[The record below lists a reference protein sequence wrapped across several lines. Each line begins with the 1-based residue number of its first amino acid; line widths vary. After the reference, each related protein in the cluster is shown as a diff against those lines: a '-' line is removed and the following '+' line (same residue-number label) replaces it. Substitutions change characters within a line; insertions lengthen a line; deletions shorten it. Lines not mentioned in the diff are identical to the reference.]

1 MKKIRKITVL
11 TLCMATAITA
21 SSCGTRTDEPAVTTT
36 PMTTSNTLDDDL
48 INPVDMG
55 EYVDETAEKLE
66 NPNLVYFGYYDMRTS
81 GDIKP
86 AVKLF
91 EETYGGKIDYVQ
103 CAWAERIEKLQ
114 VLISSGDSPDLVDK
128 EDTTFPLL
136 ISKNVYEDLSDY
148 IDLSEPQWQGFD
160 DLIEQHSWQGKHCYY
175 PWFATALSD
184 YIYYSRVKFD
194 EYGITPPTELYAN
207 GDWTWDTMKQC
218 MVDYVAAAGEGTIGI
233 YGNVGKNIIATT
245 GTPIIGI
252 KDGKIQNNMKTVEV
266 DRAMS
271 FLSDLCREGLSVT
284 GEGLWGNDV
293 RPMAEGQTCFH
304 AYGQYQLDTYMKR
317 FSDIEIEFVPF
328 PRDPAADEYYL
339 PVSTFGY
346 MVPTGSK
353 NVKGAATFI
362 DMIRTCSTDPVLMEE
377 MKSSTITAKGWT
389 EEQYDLMETYENLGN
404 FNIVAD
410 FSTGFDSDTSTLIG
424 DMISSI
430 TFQQDSESWAV
441 LRDQNMNV
449 IDVVIADLN
458 GAE

>member
-1 MKKIRKITVL
+1 MRNLKKITAL
-11 TLCMATAITA
+11 TLSFAAVLSTA
-21 SSCGTRTDEPAVTTT
+21 SCGSREEVPAVTTT
-36 PMTTSNTLDDDL
+36 VATTVNTLDDDL

-91 EETYGGKIDYVQ
+91 EETYGGNIDYIQ

-114 VLISSGDSPDLVDK
+114 ILISSGDSPDLVDK

-148 IDLSEPQWQGFD
+148 IDLSEPQWEGFEN
-160 DLIEQHSWQGKHCYY
+160 LIEQHSWQGKRCYY

-184 YIYYSRVKFD
+184 YVYYSKVRFD
-194 EYGITPPTELYAN
+194 EFGIKTPAELYAN
-207 GDWTWDTMKQC
+207 GEWTWDTMKQC
-218 MVDYVAAAGEGTIGI
+218 MIDFVNASDEGTAGI
-233 YGNVGKNIIATT
+233 YGNIGKNIIATT
-245 GTPIIGI
+245 GTPIISI
-252 KDGKIQNNMKTVEV
+252 ENGKIQNNMKSVEV
-266 DRAMS
+266 DRAMT
-271 FLSDLCREGLSVT
+271 FLSDLCREGLSIT
-284 GEGLWGNDV
+284 GDGLWGDNV
-293 RPMAEGQTCFH
+293 KPLVEGQVCFH

-317 FSDIEIEFVPF
+317 FPETEIEFVPF

-353 NVKGAATFI
+353 NVAGAAAFI
-362 DMIRTCSTDPVLMEE
+362 NMIRTCSTDPVLMEE
-377 MKSSTITAKGWT
+377 MKSSTITAKKWT
-389 EEQYDLMETYENLGN
+389 EEQYDFMEEYEQLGN

-410 FSTGFDSDTSTLIG
+410 FSAGFDSDTSTLIA
-424 DMISSI
+424 DMVNNV
-430 TFQQDSESWAV
+430 TFYQDSESWAV

-458 GAE
+458 GEE